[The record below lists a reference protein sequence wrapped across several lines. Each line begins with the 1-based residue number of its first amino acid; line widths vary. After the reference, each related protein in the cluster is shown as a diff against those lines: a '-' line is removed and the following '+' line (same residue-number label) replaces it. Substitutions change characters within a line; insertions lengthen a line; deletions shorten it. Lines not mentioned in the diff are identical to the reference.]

1 MPPKRSQVKRRLHAK
16 TISSSDSDSQLDEPE
31 AKDETFNSPKR
42 QSYRLISKRSRPD
55 FKLPTRDAIWK
66 DIPSMKSP
74 EKLGR
79 ITPRK
84 NISNFT
90 KVYNSY
96 NFDDYDEDSQDE
108 DSMSDSNSSSSSKD
122 QTPSR
127 VKNYHKRIRI
137 ASSSSDEDKSILDPD
152 AKIQQPDHQAVL
164 KAGSFKKDSGDPT
177 VPEALDH
184 CHGESDVQSHPHKN
198 TSSQESTDS
207 DDIEEK
213 VTPSQKR
220 HNRRSIFD
228 SDDNRIKALPN
239 ATKVCQGQGHQK
251 TIWPTKGRNRG
262 RKERFLEEK
271 R

>member
-1 MPPKRSQVKRRLHAK
+1 MLGITFFIQCLEE
-16 TISSSDSDSQLDEPE
+16 SSSIISE
-31 AKDETFNSPKR
+31 NSGYKNNGFI
-42 QSYRLISKRSRPD
+42 Y
-55 FKLPTRDAIWK
+55 
-66 DIPSMKSP
+66 DIPPPPLPFPHK
-74 EKLGR
+74 KK
-79 ITPRK
+79 RK
-84 NISNFT
+84 FLLMGLMFKQVLTFIP
-90 KVYNSY
+90 
-96 NFDDYDEDSQDE
+96 
-108 DSMSDSNSSSSSKD
+108 

-228 SDDNRIKALPN
+228 SDDNSEGDNDNSTQETERAKRSNNL
-239 ATKVCQGQGHQK
+239 KQK
-251 TIWPTKGRNRG
+251 QETLFSNFKDTIAK
-262 RKERFLEEK
+262 RKSRLGNSELK
-271 R
+271 NT